1 MERDIFVITGGTG
14 GLGYE
19 LMKLAQQ
26 AGYFVCNLSRNPEKM
41 AKLDA
46 EMGENYKGFVG
57 DVSDEAYIE
66 ASMKE
71 IAKLGKIK
79 YLVNNAEKSCF
90 KGPTEY
96 TKNDI
101 EGSFNG
107 LRGMLYCTKHALLV
121 TGEKDFTVV
130 NVMSTAALKGKKQES
145 LYCAVK
151 WGERGYTEALKATF
165 EGTSVK
171 VVGVFPGGMNTGFW
185 ADNRNYIS
193 AEKSDTFMSPADV
206 AAKIMEHLASSEN
219 PGDITISR

>member
-1 MERDIFVITGGTG
+1 MDRDIFVITGGTG

-19 LMKLAQQ
+19 LMKKAQEE
-26 AGYFVCNLSRNPEKM
+26 GYFVCNLSRSPEKM

-71 IAKLGKIK
+71 IAALGNIK
-79 YLVNNAEKSCF
+79 YMVNCAEKACF

-96 TKNDI
+96 TKDDI
-101 EGSFNG
+101 ESSFNG

-121 TGEKDFTVV
+121 KEEKDLTVV
-130 NVMSTAALKGKKQES
+130 NIMSTAALKGKKQES
-145 LYCAVK
+145 LYCGVK
-151 WGERGYTEALKATF
+151 WGQRGYTEALKATY

-185 ADNRNYIS
+185 AENRNYIS
-193 AEKSDTFMSPADV
+193 TEKSDTFMSPADV
-206 AAKIMEHLASSEN
+206 AAKIMDHLKNGE
-219 PGDITISR
+219 GDITISR

>member
-1 MERDIFVITGGTG
+1 MDRDIFVITGGTG

-19 LMKLAQQ
+19 LMKLAQD
-26 AGYFVCNLSRNPEKM
+26 AGYFVCNLSRNPQKM
-41 AKLDA
+41 AALDK
-46 EMGENYKGFVG
+46 EMGEHYKGFVG

-71 IAKLGKIK
+71 IAAMGNIK
-79 YLVNNAEKSCF
+79 YLVNNAEKACF

-96 TKNDI
+96 TGDDI
-101 EGSFNG
+101 ESSFNG

-121 TGEKDFTVV
+121 KNEQDLTVV
-130 NVMSTAALKGKKQES
+130 NIMSTAALKGKKQES

-151 WGERGYTEALKATF
+151 WGERGYTEALKATY

-171 VVGVFPGGMNTGFW
+171 IVGIFPGGMNTGFW
-185 ADNRNYIS
+185 TENRNYIA

-206 AAKIMEHLASSEN
+206 AAKIMEHLASGE
-219 PGDITISR
+219 GDLTVSR